1 VTEDAHAHTSYSD
14 GAGLPRMVDA
24 AANAGLDAIGFTDHC
39 GVGRARREERLLWNR
54 NFDQTYERRREALA
68 VAADRAPELTVYD
81 GVEMDYAPE
90 AAATIE
96 SFLETAGFD
105 YAIGSIHYVDG
116 RHAFPFE
123 DFGDASNEER
133 DAFVD
138 AYYDAV
144 VSLAESELFDVL
156 GHVDLIE
163 DHPALR
169 GRTTESHRRR
179 VAAACAETGTVP
191 EINAGRT
198 GDRGEFDDLHPA
210 LPFVETFRDHG
221 VGFVVGTDA
230 HAPDDFTGRLDRLD
244 RFLETTGI
252 EPLSLSAVVGEAASQ

>member
-1 VTEDAHAHTSYSD
+1 
-14 GAGLPRMVDA
+14 MVDA

-39 GVGRARREERLLWNR
+39 SVDRARREERLLWNR

-68 VAADRAPELTVYD
+68 VAADRAPEVTVYD
-81 GVEMDYAPE
+81 GVEMDYAP
-90 AAATIE
+90 AAATAIE

-105 YAIGSIHYVDG
+105 YAIGSVHYVGG

-123 DFGDASNEER
+123 SFADDGDAAR

-169 GRTTESHRRR
+169 GRTTDAHRRR
-179 VAAACAETGTVP
+179 VAAACAETGTIP

-210 LPFVETFRDHG
+210 PPFVETFRDHG
-221 VGFVVGTDA
+221 VRFVVGTDA
-230 HAPDDFTGRLDRLD
+230 HDPGDFTGRLDRLD

-252 EPLSLSAVVGEAASQ
+252 EPLSLSAVVGESSSA